1 MLRHII
7 SFCSFRIG
15 VYDFN
20 PIKMIWVL
28 CGYSTLIN
36 PELLFTLDTA
46 YHNKCQVVSNIRFV
60 LLTILLQHLE
70 LNIFK
75 RI

>member
-28 CGYSTLIN
+28 CGSLIN

-46 YHNKCQVVSNIRFV
+46 YHNKCQVVTFD
-60 LLTILLQHLE
+60 LCC
-70 LNIFK
+70 
-75 RI
+75 